1 MGWLILLIALLPLSV
16 AADELTAVR
25 NLPAGTILTE
35 ADVALAPSPRIGLT
49 PAEAVGKQLRTA
61 AYQGR
66 PIQAGQLASPT
77 LVSRNQVV
85 TLAYESPALRIET
98 EGRALGAGGAGD
110 VIRVMNI
117 ASRATLS
124 ARINPDG
131 TVTVAQR

>member
-1 MGWLILLIALLPLSV
+1 MGWLILILALLPLSV
-16 AADELTAVR
+16 AADELTATR

-35 ADVALAPSPRIGLT
+35 ADLGVSPSPRIGPT

-77 LVSRNQVV
+77 LVSRNQIV
-85 TLAYESPALRIET
+85 TLAYESTALRIET

-117 ASRATLS
+117 ASRATLT

-131 TVTVAQR
+131 SVTVAQR